1 MKSAGI
7 NVNMF
12 KPRSCQN
19 VSSSTAKNAGVP
31 IEQVLKQGR
40 WFNCITFPKYYY
52 GVTGINMYYAEGVLP
67 QQIFNKLLL
76 KICLVVNMIYSV

>member
-12 KPRSCQN
+12 KPHSCLN

-52 GVTGINMYYAEGVLP
+52 RDTGINMHYAEGVL
-67 QQIFNKLLL
+67 
-76 KICLVVNMIYSV
+76 S